1 MLTLLPA
8 TLPIRS
14 QVEQARLELLK
25 WIGKRW
31 LGIRQECSFDALE
44 VKEINDRTSFFFE
57 TFRFDFIFLSHIS
70 STLDIKVPTEDL
82 LNPPPQAAEN
92 HSPKRPVMTTNL
104 FALFTYFQ
112 SGCGE

>member
-44 VKEINDRTSFFFE
+44 VKEINDRTSFFSKHFVSIL
-57 TFRFDFIFLSHIS
+57 FFYLIFL
-70 STLDIKVPTEDL
+70 L
-82 LNPPPQAAEN
+82 L
-92 HSPKRPVMTTNL
+92 
-104 FALFTYFQ
+104 
-112 SGCGE
+112 